1 MKANS
6 KPSAG
11 TNRPIPSLA
20 SWLGFNP
27 LSKRLPALTLALSI
41 LPSQLVSQVAATKAE
56 AQNQGAQKWSI
67 EVDSV
72 DSADVNPDRG
82 FAAAIYENLLEELA
96 KTKQFKQLLREG
108 DHSMDEVP
116 DILVLKTT
124 VQKYNSGNQ
133 RRGGLTTPDEATKL
147 NAHIQLFAPD
157 NRLVLDQV
165 VVDSVRLNDTRWR
178 TAHNLARASAFTLT
192 KATLPELTATGETT
206 KAFKYQVATITAVGP
221 YDSGNNAGTSVASY
235 EVSLRVG
242 DAAYVVLYAP
252 PPDTVDTIH
261 YGAGGEIHVLL
272 GENTITF
279 HDEFGNSFQAPIL
292 TKTTTTATSKQ

>member
-27 LSKRLPALTLALSI
+27 LSEWLPALALALSI
-41 LPSQLVSQVAATKAE
+41 LPSQLVAATKAE

-67 EVDSV
+67 EVNSV
-72 DSADVNPDRG
+72 DSADVNPDPD

-96 KTKQFKQLLREG
+96 KTKEFKQLLREG
-108 DHSMDEVP
+108 NHSMDEVP

-133 RRGGLTTPDEATKL
+133 RRGGLTAPAEATKL

-165 VVDSVRLNDTRWR
+165 VVDSVRLTDTRWR
-178 TAHNLARASAFTLT
+178 TAHNLARAIASTLN
-192 KATLPELTATGETT
+192 KATLPELTVTGETT

-221 YDSGNNAGTSVASY
+221 HDSGSNAGTSVASY
-235 EVSLRVG
+235 DVSLRVG

-252 PPDTVDTIH
+252 PPDSVDTIH
-261 YGAGGEIHVLL
+261 YGAGGEVHVLL

-292 TKTTTTATSKQ
+292 TKTTTSAASKQ